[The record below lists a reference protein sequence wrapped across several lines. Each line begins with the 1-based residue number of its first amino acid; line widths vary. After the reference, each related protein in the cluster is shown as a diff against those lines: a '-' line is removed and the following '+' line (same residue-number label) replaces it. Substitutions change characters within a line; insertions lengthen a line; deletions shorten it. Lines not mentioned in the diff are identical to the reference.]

1 MTLPNVAYSENSEYE
16 SDLCSNEY
24 CLNCSEIKAWKNS
37 GLYGIRTHDF
47 CNTGAVLHQLS

>member
-1 MTLPNVAYSENSEYE
+1 MTLPNVAYSENCEYE

-24 CLNCSEIKAWKNS
+24 CLNCSEIKAWENS